1 MASARVAPF
10 PSSTEFQLQAF
21 GARGAGAL
29 RVEKELGA
37 GLQGRVLLAFDEA
50 ERQHVA
56 VKLPSVFGG
65 DKPVVDADAL
75 EYQMR
80 TLMHER
86 NALRRVA
93 HPNVTRYLRALA
105 GRCGK
110 HEYTAM
116 VTEYA
121 PNGDLFDIMAET
133 GALSAA
139 MAKAYFLQLL
149 RALEACH
156 ASGVVHR
163 DVKLEN
169 ILLDEEFNL
178 KLCDFGLAVA
188 ARWGD
193 SAEDVMVRGES
204 GTAMYMA
211 PEVHSKR
218 PYRAAPVDAWSA
230 GVVLFIL
237 LTGVPPFDK
246 AAKGDYWYDALLQ
259 GDLARFW
266 SAQQTP
272 AGGLDEAAKDL
283 ISRVLSADPEQR
295 LTVEQALRHPWM
307 SDAADVDMGA
317 VAREMAA
324 RRKQAQLAAPELN

>member
-1 MASARVAPF
+1 MAVPALD
-10 PSSTEFQLQAF
+10 FQLQAF
-21 GARGAGAL
+21 GAGAGAL

-37 GLQGRVLLAFDEA
+37 GLQGRVLLAFDER
-50 ERQHVA
+50 ERARVA
-56 VKLPSVFGG
+56 VKLPAALSTGR
-65 DKPVVDADAL
+65 PAAVDADAL

-80 TLMHER
+80 ALLHER
-86 NALRRVA
+86 NALRRVQ
-93 HPNVTRYLRALA
+93 HPNVTRYVRALA
-105 GRCGK
+105 GRCGP

-121 PNGDLFDIMAET
+121 PNGDLFDVMAET
-133 GALSAA
+133 GALPADA
-139 MAKAYFLQLL
+139 AKAYFLQLL

-156 ASGVVHR
+156 AAGVVHR

-169 ILLDEEFNL
+169 ILLDAQFNL

-193 SAEDVMVRGES
+193 SADDIVVRGES

-211 PEVHSKR
+211 PEVHGR
-218 PYRAAPVDAWSA
+218 RAYRAAPVDAWSA

-259 GDLARFW
+259 GDLRRFW
-266 SAQQTP
+266 SAQQLP
-272 AGGLDEAAKDL
+272 AGGLDAAAQDL
-283 ISRVLSADPEQR
+283 ISRLLSADPERR
-295 LTVEQALRHPWM
+295 LTVAEALRHPWM
-307 SDAADVDMGA
+307 GDAAAVDMA
-317 VAREMAA
+317 VVAREMAA
-324 RRKQAQLAAPELN
+324 RRKQAQLAQPELDE